1 MTLEEYSLPNEVWKP
16 ITGYE
21 DRYSVSNFGRLW
33 NHRTSKPIAMNKV
46 APYKVMNGKKCFF
59 RNSDNV
65 RWYYACCLYKDGT
78 AKHVR
83 VHRLVAQE
91 FCPNDD
97 PINKTVVNHIDNDPL
112 NNMAVNLEW
121 ASISQNIEASATEE
135 QSYTR
140 WLITKTQVIQEV

>member
-1 MTLEEYSLPNEVWKP
+1 MCAGIMRAVF
-16 ITGYE
+16 I
-21 DRYSVSNFGRLW
+21 
-33 NHRTSKPIAMNKV
+33 RT
-46 APYKVMNGKKCFF
+46 
-59 RNSDNV
+59 
-65 RWYYACCLYKDGT
+65 
-78 AKHVR
+78 
-83 VHRLVAQE
+83 E